1 MMKPRWSPAPADNTE
16 LYGRLLS
23 AAEAERVLG
32 ISASTVRTW
41 HARNATTGLYSA
53 GLDSSGRPL
62 FYEADLIAMKRKKQL
77 RDKRGERLNTL
88 DDLQ

>member
-1 MMKPRWSPAPADNTE
+1 MTKPRWSPAPEDNTA

-32 ISASTVRTW
+32 IRASTVRTW
-41 HARNATTGLYSA
+41 HSRTATTGLYSA
-53 GLDSSGRPL
+53 GLDASGRPL
-62 FYEADLIAMKRKKQL
+62 FYEADLVALKLKKQV

-88 DDLQ
+88 LDLQ